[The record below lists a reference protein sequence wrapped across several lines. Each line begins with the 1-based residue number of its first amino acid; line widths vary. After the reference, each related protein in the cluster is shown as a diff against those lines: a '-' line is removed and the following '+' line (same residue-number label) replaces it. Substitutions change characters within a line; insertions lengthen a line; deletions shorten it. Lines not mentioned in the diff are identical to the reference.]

1 MEITYVLD
9 FDGEDTQVFE
19 SRIEAIYNY
28 YLAIEF
34 GGNVTFYKRIRK
46 SFYDVTKIKIDLPSK
61 RKTKTWYEIIDDS
74 NNKKKFKTFETAI
87 KYYRKR
93 KNCSIYDCHID
104 NIDFTVRK
112 YKLDNFL
119 NVKRLI

>member
-1 MEITYVLD
+1 MDGEISILFKGKNIMEITYVLD

-93 KNCSIYDCHID
+93 K
-104 NIDFTVRK
+104 
-112 YKLDNFL
+112 KLFNL
-119 NVKRLI
+119 RLPHR